1 MNIPTTNIKLWI
13 DPNNGK
19 YLGKYDEF
27 EFKGDGIL
35 YGKSDGGKNVVPL
48 YKLAIMNFHNPEGLY
63 ETKQGEFIETEESGR
78 PVIGRGEV
86 RGGLLEMSNCDFKA
100 NISYYQQ
107 AKMQLDVSNKLI
119 QTNKQLLQEVLQLIS
134 S

>member
-1 MNIPTTNIKLWI
+1 
-13 DPNNGK
+13 
-19 YLGKYDEF
+19 
-27 EFKGDGIL
+27 
-35 YGKSDGGKNVVPL
+35 
-48 YKLAIMNFHNPEGLY
+48 MNFHNPQGLY
-63 ETKQGEFIETEESGR
+63 EIKQGEFIETEESGR

-86 RGGLLEMSNCDFKA
+86 RGGLIEMSNSDFKA

-134 S
+134 A